1 MASTMIHEIFPVG
14 PLGCN
19 CSILADE
26 TTRRATVIDPGEDV
40 ERIVAVLERHGLQVE
55 QIVITH
61 GHIDHVGGAA
71 KLKRRTGA
79 PIYMNQRDLPLL
91 QMMEIQAGWL
101 GVATPETVPPDVD
114 ASDLLALRIAESP
127 AQVLHTPGHT
137 EGSIC
142 LHLPERE
149 LLLAGDTLFAGS
161 IGRTDLPGGDLKK
174 ILRSLHDR
182 LLPLPET
189 TRVIPGHGAATTI
202 GQERE
207 TNPFLTGL

>member
-1 MASTMIHEIFPVG
+1 MIHEIFPVG
-14 PLGCN
+14 PLACN

-26 TTRRATVIDPGEDV
+26 TTRKATVVDPGDD
-40 ERIVAVLERHGLQVE
+40 LETILAILKKHHLTVE
-55 QIVITH
+55 QILITH
-61 GHIDHVGGAA
+61 AHIDHVGGAVR
-71 KLKRRTGA
+71 LKRLTGA

-91 QMMEIQAGWL
+91 KMMDVQAGWL
-101 GVATPETVPPDVD
+101 GVATPEVAAPDVD
-114 ASDLLALRIAESP
+114 ASDLLEMRIAGEP

-142 LHLPERE
+142 VHLPAPQ

-174 ILRSLHDR
+174 ILRSLKER
-182 LLPLPET
+182 LLPLADA
-189 TRVIPGHGAATTI
+189 TRVIPGHGEETTI

-207 TNPFLTGL
+207 TNPFLISH